1 MKKILSLALA
11 MVLLVSLFAG
21 CGGTPAGSDT
31 ASPSASASAEASG
44 ETAASGT
51 PAAQDGEKVV
61 LNVSVFAQEHE
72 QVMYKE
78 VIKKFEEK
86 FNCTVNFQVAGDQ
99 YWPELEAALT
109 ANTAP
114 DVFYLGLGDIKKRVW
129 ADKIVALDDLLDTSS
144 LGKIW
149 PDALNLYKYDVDTN
163 VLGEGKIWALP
174 KDFSAVSMTVNRAII
189 EKRRAEIE
197 ALVKNGTLPFF
208 PEIDANGN
216 LPVYT
221 FTEFATLC
229 KTLTFEDP
237 TLPET
242 AGSKQ
247 VYGTHLWEDFT
258 LQPFIWGAGGEY
270 LSADRTK
277 VLFDSP
283 AFIEGYEGFTRI
295 IEMGGSGLSTDETS
309 GYLKFLAGRVAYFP
323 CGTWDVGAFQAIEND
338 TAVNPDKSWFDF
350 DVAPWPISDKYKDA
364 TIAERQDKWA
374 GRVDSIGY
382 CVSRESK
389 NQKLAAEL
397 AYMLS
402 ADEEVQRY
410 LAKQGGQLPNIQA
423 MAEGEYLT
431 DNSYF
436 PESRAVFVNMLK
448 GQNGKRV
455 PTSLTF
461 NGLWHSDGFIS
472 GVDAVW
478 SYYEKS
484 DKGVTPMSASD
495 YCKSIQANAQALL
508 DQAIQDEADVNP
520 NP

>member
-1 MKKILSLALA
+1 MKKSLALILA
-11 MVLLVSLFAG
+11 LVLTVSLLAG
-21 CGGTPAGSDT
+21 CGGT
-31 ASPSASASAEASG
+31 
-44 ETAASGT
+44 TAASGSAA
-51 PAAQDGEKVV
+51 PADSSSASADGGEATAAPVVDGDKPV

-86 FNCTVNFQVAGDQ
+86 NNVTVNFQVAGDQ

-114 DVFYLGLGDIKKRVW
+114 DVFYMGVGDIKKRVW
-129 ADKIVALDDLLDTSS
+129 ADKVVPLDDLLDTSS

-149 PDALNLYKYDVDTN
+149 PDALNLYKYDVDNN
-163 VLGEGKIWALP
+163 VLGEGKIYALP

-189 EKRRAEIE
+189 EKRRAEVE
-197 ALVKNGTLPFF
+197 ALVSAGTLPFF

-221 FTEFATLC
+221 FTEFATLM

-247 VYGTHLWEDFT
+247 VFGTHLWEDFT

-270 LSADRTK
+270 LSDDKTK

-283 AFIEGYEGFTRI
+283 EFIEGYEGFMKI
-295 IEMGGSGLSTDETS
+295 VEMGGSGLSTDETS

-350 DVAPWPISDKYKDA
+350 DVAPWPISDKYA
-364 TIAERQDKWA
+364 SLSIADRQDKWA

-382 CVSRESK
+382 CVSKDSQ
-389 NQKLAAEL
+389 NQELAAQL
-397 AYMLS
+397 AFLLS

-410 LAKQGGQLPNIQA
+410 VAKQGGQLPNIQE

-431 DNSYF
+431 DDSYF

-455 PTSLTF
+455 PTTYTF
-461 NGLWHSDGFIS
+461 NGLWHTDGFIS
-472 GVDAVW
+472 GADAVW
-478 SYYEKS
+478 SFYEKS

-495 YCKSIQANAQALL
+495 YLKSIQANAQALL
-508 DQAIQDEADVNP
+508 DQAISDEADINP
-520 NP
+520 N

>member
-1 MKKILSLALA
+1 MKKALSLIL
-11 MVLLVSLFAG
+11 VLLLTLSVLAG
-21 CGGTPAGSDT
+21 CGGTPATPDGS
-31 ASPSASASAEASG
+31 
-44 ETAASGT
+44 T
-51 PAAQDGEKVV
+51 PADGGSANADAGTDAAPAAGDKVT

-78 VIKKFEEK
+78 VIKKFEAAK
-86 FNCTVNFQVAGDQ
+86 NVTVNFQVAGDQ

-129 ADKIVALDDLLDTSS
+129 ADKIVPLDDLLDTSS

-149 PDALNLYKYDVDTN
+149 PDALNLYKYDVETN
-163 VLGEGKIWALP
+163 TLGEGKIYALP

-197 ALVKNGTLPFF
+197 ALISDGTLPFF

-221 FTEFATLC
+221 FTEFATLM

-242 AGSKQ
+242 AGSTQ

-270 LSADRTK
+270 LSDDRTK

-283 AFIEGYEGFTRI
+283 EFIEGYEGFMKI
-295 IEMGGSGLSTDETS
+295 VEMGGSGLSTDETT

-350 DVAPWPISDKYKDA
+350 DVAPWPISDKYA
-364 TIAERQDKWA
+364 GLSIAERQDKWA

-382 CVSRESK
+382 CVSKESP
-389 NQKLAAEL
+389 NQQLAAEL
-397 AYMLS
+397 AYLLS

-410 LAKQGGQLPNIQA
+410 VSKQGGQLPNIQA

-431 DNSYF
+431 DDSYF

-455 PTSLTF
+455 PTSYTF
-461 NGLWHSDGFIS
+461 NGLWHTDGFIA

-478 SYYEKS
+478 SFYEGS

-495 YCKSIQANAQALL
+495 YLKSIQPNAQALL
-508 DQAIQDEADVNP
+508 DQAISDEADINP
-520 NP
+520 N